1 MLCLVSVVFDLFS
14 LCYVWFVWFL
24 RLWKVFRFCIKSNLN
39 SHAAERG
46 GQVGEIDARMNKT

>member
-14 LCYVWFVWFL
+14 LCYVWFL